1 MVINNYQPTGIV
13 ALAGQEI
20 TVYVDA
26 KPGEPLPQLV
36 FSQQEGS
43 FASWARSVTLHIG
56 KNVIT
61 VPEVNQNDGLVSLRC
76 DTRWTCLHLNPY
88 TQQEQ
93 SQAPVIRF
101 ASGVE
106 AFPMMDDNTD
116 EAQFLEFLVDY
127 KTRLDQD
134 KAAHPDVMDRKMIDV
149 VEVVSDHLYFTGTAS
164 GAYEAYINQNF
175 SPLQTVKNV

>member
-1 MVINNYQPTGIV
+1 M
-13 ALAGQEI
+13 
-20 TVYVDA
+20 
-26 KPGEPLPQLV
+26 
-36 FSQQEGS
+36 
-43 FASWARSVTLHIG
+43 
-56 KNVIT
+56 IT
-61 VPEVNQNDGLVSLRC
+61 VPEVNQNDGWYHYDV
-76 DTRWTCLHLNPY
+76 TPGGPVYILNPY

-106 AFPMMDDNTD
+106 AFPMMDENTD

-175 SPLQTVKNV
+175 SPLQTVKMYNDHMDVIFDYFGFDESHEIHDVKYTRENIRLAQPFGYMYAAGTHIGFKEMSW